1 MFIFVLTCN
10 SLIVIFNCYLL
21 WQILT
26 IKKNLTQLANT
37 LENLEKSLPLTLQLM
52 ELNARRSEYQSLTLR
67 KKYEVLQQKWETLF
81 MLVQFLKWLYR
92 KYHSW
97 GWRQIDNREVI
108 GDNRAQL
115 IKLGVKI
122 AIHLTNP
129 CSNQTLVLIK
139 IKRLKRGHEQNRIK
153 KIWLVS
159 YK

>member
-92 KYHSW
+92 KYHS
-97 GWRQIDNREVI
+97 
-108 GDNRAQL
+108 
-115 IKLGVKI
+115 
-122 AIHLTNP
+122 
-129 CSNQTLVLIK
+129 
-139 IKRLKRGHEQNRIK
+139 
-153 KIWLVS
+153 
-159 YK
+159 

>member
-67 KKYEVLQQKWETLF
+67 KKYEVLQQKWETLL

-92 KYHSW
+92 RYHSW
-97 GWRQIDNREVI
+97 G
-108 GDNRAQL
+108 
-115 IKLGVKI
+115 
-122 AIHLTNP
+122 
-129 CSNQTLVLIK
+129 
-139 IKRLKRGHEQNRIK
+139 
-153 KIWLVS
+153 
-159 YK
+159 

>member
-52 ELNARRSEYQSLTLR
+52 ELNARRSEYKSLTLR

-81 MLVQFLKWLYR
+81 MLVQFFKWLYR

-97 GWRQIDNREVI
+97 G
-108 GDNRAQL
+108 
-115 IKLGVKI
+115 
-122 AIHLTNP
+122 
-129 CSNQTLVLIK
+129 
-139 IKRLKRGHEQNRIK
+139 
-153 KIWLVS
+153 
-159 YK
+159 

>member
-26 IKKNLTQLANT
+26 IKKNLNQLANT

-97 GWRQIDNREVI
+97 G
-108 GDNRAQL
+108 
-115 IKLGVKI
+115 
-122 AIHLTNP
+122 
-129 CSNQTLVLIK
+129 
-139 IKRLKRGHEQNRIK
+139 
-153 KIWLVS
+153 
-159 YK
+159 

>member
-92 KYHSW
+92 RYHSW
-97 GWRQIDNREVI
+97 G
-108 GDNRAQL
+108 
-115 IKLGVKI
+115 
-122 AIHLTNP
+122 
-129 CSNQTLVLIK
+129 
-139 IKRLKRGHEQNRIK
+139 
-153 KIWLVS
+153 
-159 YK
+159 

>member
-26 IKKNLTQLANT
+26 IKKNLNQLANT

-92 KYHSW
+92 RYHSW
-97 GWRQIDNREVI
+97 G
-108 GDNRAQL
+108 
-115 IKLGVKI
+115 
-122 AIHLTNP
+122 
-129 CSNQTLVLIK
+129 
-139 IKRLKRGHEQNRIK
+139 
-153 KIWLVS
+153 
-159 YK
+159 

>member
-97 GWRQIDNREVI
+97 G
-108 GDNRAQL
+108 
-115 IKLGVKI
+115 
-122 AIHLTNP
+122 
-129 CSNQTLVLIK
+129 
-139 IKRLKRGHEQNRIK
+139 
-153 KIWLVS
+153 
-159 YK
+159 

>member
-21 WQILT
+21 WRILT

-97 GWRQIDNREVI
+97 G
-108 GDNRAQL
+108 
-115 IKLGVKI
+115 
-122 AIHLTNP
+122 
-129 CSNQTLVLIK
+129 
-139 IKRLKRGHEQNRIK
+139 
-153 KIWLVS
+153 
-159 YK
+159 